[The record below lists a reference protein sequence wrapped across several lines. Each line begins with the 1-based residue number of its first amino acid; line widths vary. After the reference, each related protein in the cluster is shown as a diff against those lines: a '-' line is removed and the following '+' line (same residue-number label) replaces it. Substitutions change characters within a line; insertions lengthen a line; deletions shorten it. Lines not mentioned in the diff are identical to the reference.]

1 MKLTDKITK
10 KVQKQIDYLNFG
22 LQFPTWQELFYY
34 LMDKE
39 KFYVM
44 AIPIT
49 KDKWEV
55 SIVGLDRPNK
65 LDGLLNKF
73 DLVGT
78 QQSYEASIRYG
89 IEELINELYKGK
101 RTYIKKCFDTDYMK
115 NLEEKMKKEGF
126 I

>member
-44 AIPIT
+44 ALPIT
-49 KDKWEV
+49 KYKWEV

-73 DLVGT
+73 DIVGS
-78 QQSYEASIRYG
+78 QKSYSSSIRYG
-89 IEELINELYKGK
+89 IEGLINELYKGR